1 MLNYLEKINRINTK
15 TVRHVVCISKETQCL
30 HIDVIAAIFYLTENV
45 FMKKGISLVA
55 VLVMSSAIA
64 LYGKKI
70 SFMIYEKPATKTV
83 EFSVFAGSDYSSS
96 LYKKSKAS
104 VVLTVYK
111 YAGDSREVVW
121 EGKIDEGNL
130 KNYPSASRP
139 VLRKVSIYNVYE
151 SKETLVAAYRVV
163 YDSKESKLCYEDGV
177 ILSKGTTTNT
187 LAVKI

>member
-1 MLNYLEKINRINTK
+1 M
-15 TVRHVVCISKETQCL
+15 RHVVCISKETQCL

-111 YAGDSREVVW
+111 YAGDS
-121 EGKIDEGNL
+121 GKLFG
-130 KNYPSASRP
+130 KA
-139 VLRKVSIYNVYE
+139 K
-151 SKETLVAAYRVV
+151 
-163 YDSKESKLCYEDGV
+163 
-177 ILSKGTTTNT
+177 
-187 LAVKI
+187 